1 MILTIGKFW
10 DMQKRFGNG
19 LERLDVEKV
28 GDVVAAVAIY
38 LGCTERYVL
47 DCMTVADIT
56 LAFQDLGNDL
66 QELSSAA
73 P

>member
-10 DMQKRFGNG
+10 KLQERFGDS
-19 LERLDVEKV
+19 LQKLDVEKV
-28 GDVVAAVAIY
+28 GDVCAAVAIY

-47 DCMTVADIT
+47 DCLTVADVT
-56 LAFQDLGNDL
+56 LAFQDLCNDL
-66 QELSSAA
+66 QELARAA